1 MKNKELNLFNRL
13 FKIVLTISF
22 LFCVSCSSKKY
33 KVADF
38 CEDVFIP
45 GNKYYETNVKHQ
57 EGFEIPP
64 VLKAKDILPPSM
76 LGNKLYTIKD
86 EVYSDG
92 TIDHFY
98 LKSKWG
104 DSKAESFL
112 ILKTRI
118 NEVNAL
124 ESLDKLER
132 VPFFKGLG
140 KSALAVITSP
150 WKLVKLIGK
159 MFTASPKETTEEDS
173 EDEEKLKEIKKQT
186 VAQNN
191 GNDNDDDDSELVNKR
206 FGKILDDDK
215 DFVEHIPYNK
225 FNSDET
231 ANVNTV
237 QSLIGVREN
246 IIDILEK
253 FHIDPD
259 NTNPVLRDKI
269 LHISKM
275 KAYGGLT
282 TSLVPATQVLT
293 ILNTTKTFVDAADTI
308 SVYSTEREQM
318 EKIHDGLLLAG
329 CSKKLIDK
337 FEKADGFSTFL
348 KVIIAN
354 NVIRLR
360 KVKNVNEL
368 IKIAVMVD
376 DYEIGWMMMQGFA
389 ILPTLYEKEP
399 FVRFIKDAPL
409 ATVVTK
415 DNRVLITFAGDH
427 LYWVRDTSM
436 FFKETLEA
444 IKEDGIKPKEIVAMI
459 KGVLSERFKNELKN
473 LGIKYVPV
481 DSVEYSI
488 KIYNEDF

>member
-1 MKNKELNLFNRL
+1 MKNKELNLFSRL
-13 FKIVLTISF
+13 LKIFLTISF

-33 KVADF
+33 KVEDF

-76 LGNKLYTIKD
+76 LGNKLYKIRD
-86 EVYSDG
+86 DVYSDG

-98 LKSKWG
+98 LESKWG

-132 VPFFKGLG
+132 VPFLKGLG
-140 KSALAVITSP
+140 KSVWAIVSSP
-150 WKLVKLIGK
+150 WQLVKLIGK
-159 MFTASPKETTEEDS
+159 AFTPSGKKPTKEDL
-173 EDEEKLKEIKKQT
+173 EDEDKLRELKEQA
-186 VAQNN
+186 VAQNDEN
-191 GNDNDDDDSELVNKR
+191 AENDDDSELVNKR

-246 IIDILEK
+246 IVEILEQ

-282 TSLVPATQVLT
+282 TSLVPSTQVLT

-308 SVYSTEREQM
+308 SVYSTEKEQM

-329 CSKKLIDK
+329 CSEKLIDK

-360 KVKNVNEL
+360 KVKDVNEL

-376 DYEIGWMMMQGFA
+376 DYEIGWMMMQAFA

-399 FVRFIKDAPL
+399 FVRFIKDSPL

-415 DNRVLITFAGDH
+415 DNIVLITFAGDH

-444 IKEDGIKPKEIVAMI
+444 IKEDGVIPKEIVAMV
-459 KGVLSERFKNELKN
+459 KGIPSERFKNELQK
-473 LGIKYVPV
+473 LGIKYMPV

-488 KIYNEDF
+488 KLYNEDF